1 MIRSLSRRHVAR
13 DLAIVCVTFAIL
25 IVMTF
30 PFLWVVLTSIRP
42 DSELLSTRFSLFS
55 DTPTLRNYR
64 TLLGGASP
72 FPTYI
77 RNSFFVC
84 TVATACSIAVSLL
97 AAYAFSRRRFRGR
110 SALLLLVVATQLFP
124 FVVLITPVYAIFY
137 RLQLVN
143 SYLGLI
149 IAYIAI
155 TIPFSVYLLLG
166 YLDTIPREL
175 DEAGIMDG
183 CSTLRVITKVVLP
196 IAWPG
201 VIVVATYAFISAWDE
216 FLLALT
222 LMTKSELKTI
232 PVGLAGF
239 FGEFTTQWNL
249 VMAASTIATLPTL
262 LLFLALQRR
271 LVSELAAGAVKG

>member
-1 MIRSLSRRHVAR
+1 MIHGPSRRNVAR
-13 DLAIVCVTFAIL
+13 DIAVVCVTFAIL

-42 DSELLSTRFSLFS
+42 DSELLSTRFRLLS
-55 DTPTLRNYR
+55 DTLTLRNYR
-64 TLLGGASP
+64 TLLGGGAP

-77 RNSFFVC
+77 RNSFFIC

-137 RLQLVN
+137 RLRLVN
-143 SYLGLI
+143 SYPGLI

-222 LMTKSELKTI
+222 LMTKSELKTV

-262 LLFLALQRR
+262 LLFLVLQRR